1 MRSKLKKYYENL
13 IDDIEDEEVR
23 EEMLDRL
30 EAIDDEIFELD
41 YDIRARIENQECRE
55 LPTAYEQDVEFMY
68 ANRMC

>member
-1 MRSKLKKYYENL
+1 
-13 IDDIEDEEVR
+13 
-23 EEMLDRL
+23 MLDRL

-41 YDIRARIENQECRE
+41 YDIRTRIEEQERTE

>member
-1 MRSKLKKYYENL
+1 MREKLKKYYENL
-13 IDDIEDEEVR
+13 IEDIEDEEIR
-23 EEMLDRL
+23 EVMLDRL

-41 YDIRARIENQECRE
+41 YDIRTRIEEQERTE